1 MILRARAATATRLR
15 SLSTVAR
22 RSITPAAARHLSTSE
37 EEPIERDS
45 MEYDVV
51 IVGGGPAGLAAAI
64 RLKQLE
70 ETTGNEI
77 SVCLLEK
84 ASEVGA
90 HVVSGNV
97 FEPRALDELLPDWR
111 DDADAP
117 LQTKVAT
124 DSFAYLSSESGSIP
138 LPCPPSLHNEGNYVA
153 SLSQVV
159 RWLGEKAESLGV
171 EVYPGFSAAEVLYDD
186 RGGVRGVA
194 TRDVGLNKD
203 GSKGENYE
211 PGMELLAKQ
220 TLLAEGARG
229 SCSEEV
235 MAIFD
240 LRKHCDPQQFGLG
253 VKEVWEIPEEKCQPG
268 LVQHTIGWPLTSDT
282 YGGSFLYHMAPNLV
296 HVGLVVGLDYA
307 NPHLSPY
314 KEFQRLK
321 HHPSMAKHL
330 EGGDCVAYAARVINE
345 GGLQS
350 IPKLTFPGGML
361 IGCSAGF
368 LNVPK
373 IKGTHTAM
381 KSGMLAAESV
391 FESIQTEERE
401 AVGYQAAFEGSWV
414 YDELN
419 EVRY

>member
-22 RSITPAAARHLSTSE
+22 RSITPAAARFMSTGE

-70 ETTGNEI
+70 ESTGNEI

-159 RWLGEKAESLGV
+159 RW
-171 EVYPGFSAAEVLYDD
+171 SAA
-186 RGGVRGVA
+186 
-194 TRDVGLNKD
+194 
-203 GSKGENYE
+203 
-211 PGMELLAKQ
+211 
-220 TLLAEGARG
+220 
-229 SCSEEV
+229 
-235 MAIFD
+235 
-240 LRKHCDPQQFGLG
+240 
-253 VKEVWEIPEEKCQPG
+253 
-268 LVQHTIGWPLTSDT
+268 VQKS
-282 YGGSFLYHMAPNLV
+282 N
-296 HVGLVVGLDYA
+296 
-307 NPHLSPY
+307 
-314 KEFQRLK
+314 R
-321 HHPSMAKHL
+321 
-330 EGGDCVAYAARVINE
+330 R
-345 GGLQS
+345 
-350 IPKLTFPGGML
+350 
-361 IGCSAGF
+361 GCSTAST
-368 LNVPK
+368 PS
-373 IKGTHTAM
+373 THRLISAQVGREGR
-381 KSGMLAAESV
+381 SARCRNISRILRSRSV
-391 FESIQTEERE
+391 
-401 AVGYQAAFEGSWV
+401 
-414 YDELN
+414 
-419 EVRY
+419 VRWQWWC